1 MKEKILV
8 IVAHPDDET
17 IWMGC
22 TLLKNSNKWNTT
34 ILSLCRRDDEDRAP
48 KFFKVCKIYNAQGFM
63 SDLEDEKLNEIPLNE
78 TIKRIKQFAGKKY
91 DKIFTHGDNGEYGH
105 IRHKDVHKAIN
116 KMIKNKSLSC
126 GELIYFSYEK
136 RGKYAYPKKNSDR
149 FINFNKT
156 FLERKKR
163 LIRDVY
169 GFSKNSFEDIC
180 CRGAEAFNVKR
191 LK

>member
-17 IWMGC
+17 IWMGN
-22 TLLKNSNKWNTT
+22 TLLKNSNKWDTT
-34 ILSLCRRDDEDRAP
+34 ILSLCRRDDSDRAP
-48 KFFKVCKIYNAQGFM
+48 KFAKICKIYNARGFM
-63 SDLEDEKLNEIPLNE
+63 SDLEDEKLNKIPLDE
-78 TIKRIKQFAGKKY
+78 AMRRIKKFSGKY
-91 DKIFTHGDNGEYGH
+91 DIIFTHNKNGEYGH
-105 IRHKDVHKAIN
+105 IRHKDVHKAVN
-116 KMIKNKSLSC
+116 RMLQDKLLSC
-126 GELIYFSYEK
+126 KELVYFSYEK
-136 RGKYAYPKKNSDR
+136 KGKYAYPKKNSDR

-156 FLERKKR
+156 FLKRKKQ

-180 CRGAEAFNVKR
+180 CRGAEAFDVRR

>member
-17 IWMGC
+17 IWMGN

-34 ILSLCRRDDEDRAP
+34 ILSLCRRDDSDRAP
-48 KFFKVCKIYNAQGFM
+48 KFAKICKIYNARGFM
-63 SDLEDEKLNEIPLNE
+63 SDLEDEKLNKIPLDE
-78 TIKRIKQFAGKKY
+78 AMRRIKKFSGKY
-91 DKIFTHGDNGEYGH
+91 DIIFTHNKNGEYGH
-105 IRHKDVHKAIN
+105 IRHKDVHKAVN
-116 KMIKNKSLSC
+116 RMLQDKLLSC
-126 GELIYFSYEK
+126 KELVYFSYEK
-136 RGKYAYPKKNSDR
+136 KGKYAYPKKNSDR

-156 FLERKKR
+156 FLKRKKQ

-180 CRGAEAFNVKR
+180 CRGAEAFDVRR

>member
-17 IWMGC
+17 IWMGN

-34 ILSLCRRDDEDRAP
+34 ILSLCRRDDSDRAP
-48 KFFKVCKIYNAQGFM
+48 KFAKICKIYNARGFM
-63 SDLEDEKLNEIPLNE
+63 SDLEDEKLNKIPLE
-78 TIKRIKQFAGKKY
+78 EAIRRIKKFSGKY
-91 DKIFTHGDNGEYGH
+91 DRIFTHNKNGEYGH
-105 IRHKDVHKAIN
+105 IRHKDVHKAVN
-116 KMIKNKSLSC
+116 RMLQDKLLSC
-126 GELIYFSYEK
+126 KELVYFSYEK
-136 RGKYAYPKKNSDR
+136 KGKYAYPKKNSDR

-156 FLERKKR
+156 FLKRKKQ

-180 CRGAEAFNVKR
+180 CRGAEAFDVKR